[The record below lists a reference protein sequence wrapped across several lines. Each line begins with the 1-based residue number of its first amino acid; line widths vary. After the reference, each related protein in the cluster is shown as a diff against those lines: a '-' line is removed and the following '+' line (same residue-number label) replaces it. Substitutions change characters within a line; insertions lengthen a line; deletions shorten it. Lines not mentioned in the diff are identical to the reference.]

1 MKAGQEGF
9 QACEYEL
16 CDATCQT
23 SQIPT
28 EETFHHTVNI
38 NFVFLCG
45 FPGYF
50 NLKDPFELVEK
61 TKLKCKLSQ
70 EITTE

>member
-1 MKAGQEGF
+1 MSMSYVMQHTRPLK
-9 QACEYEL
+9 
-16 CDATCQT
+16 
-23 SQIPT
+23 IPT

-50 NLKDPFELVEK
+50 NLKDFFELVEK

-70 EITTE
+70 EVSTE